1 MLLKK
6 ADFQKWFSDDNASF
20 NCLFINMKLIQ
31 IKKKQDKGKASIKLW
46 TR

>member
-31 IKKKQDKGKASIKLW
+31 IKKIGQGKEVW